1 MSFFR
6 SSSPPPPKKIENSK
20 ILVWG
25 KRPCLHF
32 WGFSSS
38 SPGVWEFRASLLF
51 YPLHVPFFRGGSCG
65 VLGVESSPKWGKGGG
80 RPTNAHFWEG
90 EKRKEER
97 EGFLVKKGG
106 EGPFLKRGSFAATG

>member
-1 MSFFR
+1 MFAF
-6 SSSPPPPKKIENSK
+6 
-20 ILVWG
+20 L
-25 KRPCLHF
+25 
-32 WGFSSS
+32 GFSLSS

-90 EKRKEER
+90 KEER
-97 EGFLVKKGG
+97 EGFLVKKRWGG
-106 EGPFLKRGSFAATG
+106 SLFKKGLFLQLQVETHSEFAKKKKRKFEGLKFAKVF